1 MLSSPSG
8 GSTPS
13 RTSSARASSIPLRF
27 RRVALRDSDE
37 FGLVQIEIRLR
48 STPTPTP
55 PPSAVVIYIPR
66 PPRRAAHLGE
76 TTSRF
81 YSAAARIPPRVA
93 IPRPPRARLRVRPRP
108 LRPRPSH
115 RLPPLSRRANVVV
128 VRGGAAGTFPS
139 RAFAGA
145 DRRTSRRSRSPT
157 TPRRGARDY
166 VSRESRASRRSRRR
180 RPRPRPRRRRWRALT
195 GGSRRRS
202 RRVARRD
209 RGVPAAN
216 TRGRGARGANPIR
229 VVVASRRRR
238 ARPLGRTR
246 RARRRGRDFR
256 GMGARR
262 EWRRARRRR
271 SRATRARA
279 RPRRTRANDDPTR
292 KSRRTREDAR
302 AGRTRGRRSS
312 PRAPRDEASSRRT
325 SRRPRR
331 DARLHEPRAVLDAT
345 LASTP
350 ARVAVPGGA
359 S

>member
-13 RTSSARASSIPLRF
+13 RTSSARATSIPLRF
-27 RRVALRDSDE
+27 VEASPFATPTE
-37 FGLVQIEIRLR
+37 IGLTQIEIRLR

-55 PPSAVVIYIPR
+55 PPSAVVIYIPG

-81 YSAAARIPPRVA
+81 YSATARIPPRVA
-93 IPRPPRARLRVRPRP
+93 IPQPPRARLHVHPRP

-115 RLPPLSRRANVVV
+115 RLPPLSRQANVVV

-166 VSRESRASRRSRRR
+166 VSRESRRSRRR
-180 RPRPRPRRRRWRALT
+180 RPRPRPRRRRWRAPA

-216 TRGRGARGANPIR
+216 TRGRGARGANPSELS
-229 VVVASRRRR
+229 SRLGEDE
-238 ARPLGRTR
+238 LGRLVELDGRAGTDEIFGGWAR
-246 RARRRGRDFR
+246 GGSGVARGGGVRARRGLARVR
-256 GMGARR
+256 GARAPTTTR
-262 EWRRARRRR
+262 PESLAGRARM
-271 SRATRARA
+271 RARGGRARA
-279 RPRRTRANDDPTR
+279 AFIA
-292 KSRRTREDAR
+292 AR
-302 AGRTRGRRSS
+302 AARRSILETNLAPSSTRRS
-312 PRAPRDEASSRRT
+312 PPRT

-331 DARLHEPRAVLDAT
+331 DARLHTRARRC
-345 LASTP
+345 
-350 ARVAVPGGA
+350 ARR
-359 S
+359 SLR